1 MKEKIKKIFLF
12 TIVLL
17 FSFGLF
23 LNVIATSGACSWHGG
38 VNCAAG
44 SDWDGSVIC
53 NDGWRDS
60 SVSYYS
66 MTKCIQSPILSIP
79 NCPLN
84 SSYDSFTDSCK
95 CYSGYLVSGD
105 RCISKDQWC
114 KDKYGYN
121 STNDYL
127 SDNCKCTSGYI
138 FGKDVLGNTACVSA
152 DQSCK
157 DEYGVMARYNILYNK
172 CECFVGYVFG
182 QDIIGRTQC
191 ISEDN
196 WCQNKYGYN
205 SKYNSLSDKCVCKS
219 GYEFTIKSG
228 GSLECISCFSKYGI
242 HSSYNYLTDKC
253 ECDDNYTLENN
264 KCVIQEKIIICPQ
277 NSTNTGGL
285 CLCNDG
291 YINNGSIC
299 VTYIQNCQNKYG
311 VNSYGDKNN
320 CYCNSG
326 YQWNS
331 SKTSC
336 VKIVCPI
343 NSSIVDNQCVC
354 NDGYVYNGNS
364 CITHTQDCINNFG
377 QNVYGVKGNDNNSSC
392 DCKNGYFWNLTKT
405 ACVKNEIQ
413 STKTIMPPTTTITTT
428 TTTTM
433 TRPVTKTTKAIVEVK
448 NEEVS
453 ISNQKIEAENILDD
467 ELINSSITEFQ
478 QEEIIKENQ
487 QNWFTKTLE
496 LISEFVLR
504 LFK

>member
-205 SKYNSLSDKCVCKS
+205 SKYNSLSNKCECKS
-219 GYEFTIKSG
+219 GYELTIKSG

-242 HSSYNYLTDKC
+242 HSSYNYLIDRC
-253 ECDDNYTLENN
+253 ECDDNYILENN
-264 KCVIQEKIIICPQ
+264 KCVTQEKIIICPQ
-277 NSTNTGGL
+277 NSTNIRGL
-285 CLCNDG
+285 CIC
-291 YINNGSIC
+291 NNGFLFKNDKCISHTEDCQITFGNH
-299 VTYIQNCQNKYG
+299 VIGYRGEPGLNNSNCDCEG
-311 VNSYGDKNN
+311 
-320 CYCNSG
+320 G
-326 YQWNS
+326 YVWNS
-331 SKTSC
+331 ARTACIKK
-336 VKIVCPI
+336 KIV
-343 NSSIVDNQCVC
+343 SI
-354 NDGYVYNGNS
+354 
-364 CITHTQDCINNFG
+364 
-377 QNVYGVKGNDNNSSC
+377 
-392 DCKNGYFWNLTKT
+392 
-405 ACVKNEIQ
+405 
-413 STKTIMPPTTTITTT
+413 PITTT
-428 TTTTM
+428 TTTKPFAIT
-433 TRPVTKTTKAIVEVK
+433 TTKSVTNTTMIVLEDK
-448 NEEVS
+448 DQDGFILNK
-453 ISNQKIEAENILDD
+453 KIEAENILDD
-467 ELINSSITEFQ
+467 EFINSSITESQ
-478 QEEIIKENQ
+478 QEEITKGNQ
-487 QNWFTKTLE
+487 QNWFTKTLG
-496 LISEFVLR
+496 LISTFILR
-504 LFK
+504 LFR